1 VTGAAT
7 LFVTSYT
14 ATLGAGARS
23 LRLRDKRSS
32 TRVPINDIQAVVLF
46 GGQMTSEAVDLC
58 MRHGVRVTALRRSGR
73 LRYQVSGGT
82 TGNVLL
88 RIEQV
93 RCLGTDRAL
102 GVAASIVRAKIVS
115 YRTLLR
121 HWSWDLSGIRRN
133 GVVSTAEA
141 LSERA
146 ARCASADSGD
156 QLRGV
161 EGDAT
166 RLYFGALRSVLSET
180 DAVGVFERRTRRPPR
195 DPVNASMSLLYGVAL
210 TELIGGIEA
219 VGLDPQ
225 IGYLHDP
232 RPGRMSLALD
242 LLEEV
247 RPDIDRLV
255 VKLLRRRQLRI
266 EHFERMVGGACYL
279 SEEGRTVVLRA
290 WEDHKEREVWHS
302 VLRRDI
308 PRMQLPVTQSTLLA
322 RHLRGDLPVY
332 APWVLT

>member
-1 VTGAAT
+1 MTGTTT
-7 LFVTSYT
+7 LFVSSYT
-14 ATLGAGARS
+14 ATLGVEARS

-58 MRHGVRVTALRRSGR
+58 MRRGVRVAALRRSGR
-73 LRYQVSGGT
+73 LRYRVSGGT

-102 GVAASIVRAKIVS
+102 DIAASIVRAKIVS

-121 HWSWDLSGIRRN
+121 HWSWDLSGIRRDA
-133 GVVSTAEA
+133 VSSTAEA
-141 LSERA
+141 LGERS
-146 ARCASADSGD
+146 ARCASARSGD

-166 RLYFGALRSVLSET
+166 RLYFSALRSVLSET
-180 DAVGVFERRTRRPPR
+180 DVVGVFERRTRRPPR
-195 DPVNASMSLLYGVAL
+195 DPVNASMSFLYGVAL

-255 VKLLRRRQLRI
+255 VKLLRRRQVRI
-266 EHFERMVGGACYL
+266 EHFERMAGGACYL
-279 SEEGRTVVLRA
+279 SEEGRTLVLRA

-302 VLRRDI
+302 VLGRDV